1 MSISRT
7 GIFVLILLCSV
18 SVGYGGGDKK
28 LKVYPVS
35 GQLLYNDEPLRRVLV
50 AFHPV
55 DGKNVVPYPA
65 YAETDDE
72 GKFSLTTYI
81 KGDGAPAGDYKVAV
95 AFEPKAVED
104 GGDQTVKLKFQVPVE
119 YHKAET
125 TDLTAKIDP
134 SPNALAPFKLSG
146 PPMPAKR

>member
-1 MSISRT
+1 MSFSRI
-7 GIFVLILLCSV
+7 GIFVLILISSTV
-18 SVGYGGGDKK
+18 VGCGGGDKK

-35 GQLLYNDEPLRRVLV
+35 GQVLYNDEPLRHVLI

-72 GKFSLTTYI
+72 GKFSLTTYL

-95 AFEPKAVED
+95 AFEPKAAED
-104 GGDQTVKLKFQVPVE
+104 GGDQSVKLKFQVPVK

-125 TDLTAKIDP
+125 TDLAAKIETA
-134 SPNALAPFKLSG
+134 PNALAPFKLSG